1 MPQVNT
7 HRCVMTILAT
17 ALSSALVACGGSS
30 PAPTTS
36 TSSAAGTSTA
46 TTAASTSAPA
56 AAETGVSNG
65 QTYAVTRATTGDATP
80 DGNGR
85 WTLVVD
91 TISGGDAKVADTF
104 NRAVHASAQ
113 SQLDPVK
120 RDADPDGT
128 WSFDTNP
135 KVYFGSASVSEV
147 ITGLYNHVP
156 SAHPVNYVSTVV
168 IDSRSATPITVKD
181 LFSDEQAGL
190 NRLSQQTKLLLPAVM
205 GMGET
210 PMPDEPGNE
219 PVEANFANW
228 IPTPTGLEIH
238 FADYQFAHGL
248 LVLTVPWSALD
259 DVLAPGMAALRQP

>member
-7 HRCVMTILAT
+7 HRCIMTICAT

-36 TSSAAGTSTA
+36 TSSAAGTSSA
-46 TTAASTSAPA
+46 TTATSAA
-56 AAETGVSNG
+56 AAAQTGVSNG
-65 QTYAVTRATTGDATP
+65 QTYTVTRTTSGDATP
-80 DGNGR
+80 DGTGR
-85 WTLVVD
+85 WTLVLD

-104 NRAVHASAQ
+104 NRAVQASAQ
-113 SQLDPVK
+113 GQLDPVK
-120 RDADPDGT
+120 RDAGSDGT

-135 KVYFGSASVSEV
+135 KVFFSSASVSEL

-168 IDSRSATPITVKD
+168 IDSRSATPITLKD

-259 DVLAPGMAALRQP
+259 DLLAPGMAALRQP

>member
-1 MPQVNT
+1 M
-7 HRCVMTILAT
+7 
-17 ALSSALVACGGSS
+17 
-30 PAPTTS
+30 S
-36 TSSAAGTSTA
+36 TSLRPMCTSVPASAAVGISLAGGAHST
-46 TTAASTSAPA
+46 TMPSTSAPA

-147 ITGLYNHVP
+147 ITGRYNHVP